1 MLPLLK
7 AKEARIMRVIKCV
20 ICVQTGHLC
29 YEYKNNNNNKK
40 GRVKTN
46 FKIWKR
52 EEF

>member
-29 YEYKNNNNNKK
+29 YEYKIIIIIKK
-40 GRVKTN
+40 V
-46 FKIWKR
+46 
-52 EEF
+52 E